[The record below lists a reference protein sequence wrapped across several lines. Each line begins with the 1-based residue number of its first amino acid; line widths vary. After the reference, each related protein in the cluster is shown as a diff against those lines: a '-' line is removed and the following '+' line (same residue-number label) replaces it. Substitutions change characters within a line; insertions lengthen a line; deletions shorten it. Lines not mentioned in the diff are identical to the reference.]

1 MEPIL
6 NSRSCDSFVW
16 DLSCWGGG
24 EGGCDGEWGGKMGED
39 GGGEGVGRDEGVS
52 PT

>member
-24 EGGCDGEWGGKMGED
+24 GGGGGKMGED
-39 GGGEGVGRDEGVS
+39 GGGEGEGRDEGVS